1 MQNVIQS
8 ELFVHYNR
16 LLCTILAQSHVII
29 WQNSTFSAHQDASND
44 CHDVKFSA
52 PRTINRVLCIFR
64 GDYENNGDEI
74 SANNIAPSFD
84 TTYWARRNKL

>member
-1 MQNVIQS
+1 M
-8 ELFVHYNR
+8 HD
-16 LLCTILAQSHVII
+16 
-29 WQNSTFSAHQDASND
+29 FSPKPCHNMAKQHIFPAHQDASID
-44 CHDVKFSA
+44 CHDVKFST
-52 PRTINRVLCIFR
+52 PHTINRVLCIFR